1 MTRRSEL
8 DDFCADVFFFPID
21 FLRLV
26 NGEKDPHTHKKNNI
40 YIYNIYIYR

>member
-8 DDFCADVFFFPID
+8 DNFCADFFSID

-26 NGEKDPHTHKKNNI
+26 NGEKDPHTHTNNKSNINI
-40 YIYNIYIYR
+40 YK